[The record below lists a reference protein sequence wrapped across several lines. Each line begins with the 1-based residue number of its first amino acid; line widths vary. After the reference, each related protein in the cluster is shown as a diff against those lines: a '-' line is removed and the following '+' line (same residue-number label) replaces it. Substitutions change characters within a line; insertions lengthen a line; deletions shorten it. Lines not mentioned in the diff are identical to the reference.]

1 VCSGGRLI
9 LIDSKAVV
17 DINAEIADDVRIGAF
32 SIIGA
37 DVQIDSGTVIGP
49 HVVVKGPVSI
59 GKDNRIYQFSSIGED
74 PQDRKYA
81 NEVTRLEI
89 GDRNTIREF
98 VTLHRGTQQDHSLTK
113 IGNDNLF
120 MAYTHVAHD
129 CIVGNKVIMANGAS
143 LAGHV
148 HLGNNAILG
157 GFTLVHQFTQIGEYS
172 FSAMGSAVT
181 QDIPPF
187 VMVGGRPTRP
197 HGINSVGMERNG
209 VPPEVV
215 RKIRKAYKILYKS
228 NLRLEDAIEEIEDLA
243 GESDEVSTMVS
254 FLRNVTRGILR

>member
-1 VCSGGRLI
+1 VCGISGLI
-9 LIDSKAVV
+9 LISSKAVI
-17 DINAEIADDVRIGAF
+17 DLNAEIADNVEIGPF
-32 SIIGA
+32 SVIEGNVQINSGTIIG
-37 DVQIDSGTVIGP
+37 S
-49 HVVVKGPVSI
+49 HVVIKGSTKI
-59 GKDNRIYQFSSIGED
+59 GKDNKIFQFSSIGED

-81 NEVTRLEI
+81 NEVTHLEI

-98 VTLHRGTQQDHSLTK
+98 STLHRGTLQDHSLTK
-113 IGNDNLF
+113 IGDDNLF

-129 CIVGNKVIMANGAS
+129 CIVGNRVIMANGAS

-209 VPPEVV
+209 VSPEVI

-228 NLRLEDAIEEIEDLA
+228 NFRLEDAIEEIEDLA
-243 GESDEVSTMVS
+243 GESDEISMMVS
-254 FLRNVTRGILR
+254 FLRNVTRGLLR

>member
-1 VCSGGRLI
+1 

-17 DINAEIADDVRIGAF
+17 DINAEIADDVRIGPF
-32 SIIGA
+32 SVIGA

-49 HVVVKGPVSI
+49 HVVIKGPVSI
-59 GKDNRIYQFSSIGED
+59 GKDNQIYQFSSIGED

-98 VTLHRGTQQDHSLTK
+98 VTMHRGTQQDRSLTK

-129 CIVGNKVIMANGAS
+129 CVVGNKVIMANGAS

-209 VPPEVV
+209 VSPEVV

>member
-1 VCSGGRLI
+1 MCSFGRLI
-9 LIDSKAVV
+9 LISSKAVI
-17 DINAEIADDVRIGAF
+17 DLNAEIADNVEIGPF
-32 SIIGA
+32 SVIDGN
-37 DVQIDSGTVIGP
+37 VQIDSGTVIGP
-49 HVVVKGPVSI
+49 HVVIKGSTKI
-59 GKDNRIYQFSSIGED
+59 GKDNKIYQFSSIGED
-74 PQDRKYA
+74 PQDRKYD
-81 NEVTRLEI
+81 NEETHLQI

-98 VTLHRGTQQDHSLTK
+98 STLHRGTLQDHSLTR
-113 IGNDNLF
+113 IGDDNLL

-129 CIVGNKVIMANGAS
+129 CIVGNHVIMANGAS

-209 VPPEVV
+209 VSPEVI

-228 NLRLEDAIEEIEDLA
+228 NFRLEDAIEEIEDLA
-243 GESDEVSTMVS
+243 GESDEISMMVS
-254 FLRNVTRGILR
+254 FLRNVTRGLLR

>member
-1 VCSGGRLI
+1 M
-9 LIDSKAVV
+9 IDSKAVIDV
-17 DINAEIADDVRIGAF
+17 KAEIADNVQIGPF
-32 SIIGA
+32 SVIAG
-37 DVQIDSGTVIGP
+37 DVQIETGTVIGS
-49 HVVVKGPVSI
+49 HVVIKGPTKI
-59 GKDNRIYQFSSIGED
+59 GKDNKIYQFSSIGED

-81 NEVTRLEI
+81 NEVTQLQI
-89 GDRNTIREF
+89 GDRNIIREF
-98 VTLHRGTQQDHSLTK
+98 STLHRGTVQDHSLTK
-113 IGNDNLF
+113 IGNDNLL

-129 CIVGNKVIMANGAS
+129 CIVDNHVIMANGAS

-148 HLGNNAILG
+148 RLGNHAILG

-209 VPPEVV
+209 VSPEVI

-228 NLRLEDAIEEIEDLA
+228 NFRLEDAIEEIEDLA
-243 GESDEVSTMVS
+243 GESDEISMMVS
-254 FLRNVTRGILR
+254 FLRNVTRGLLR